1 MELTISF
8 DGDKALA
15 AQLRALGG
23 PQMRQAHADALNTVA
38 FNIRRD
44 MQAEMRSVFDRPT
57 TWITGSPWII
67 QATPDKPSAA
77 ILPTRR
83 RDSPAGVRGGKAGV
97 DPQDVLQAQEW
108 GGTRRDKKSE
118 AVLRR
123 AGLLPAGMQTAIP
136 ERPYPGSDDGRG
148 NLRGAF
154 LQQLLSYLQLFS
166 EQGYHANMSAKRKA
180 AIHQGSARASGRRYF
195 VSYGRLRGNRSSH
208 LAPGIWA
215 ASGTH
220 GVDVRPVLMF
230 VKQPSYQPRIS
241 MDRIAA
247 QRDRR
252 AQFEKQFEYRIG
264 RLLAEAGA

>member
-1 MELTISF
+1 MEITLKF

-15 AQLRALGG
+15 QQLRTLAG

-38 FNIRRD
+38 FHIRKD
-44 MQAEMRSVFDRPT
+44 MQDEIKSVFVGPT
-57 TWITGSPWII
+57 PYIVRSP
-67 QATPDKPSAA
+67 QVEPATPDKLSAA
-77 ILPTRR
+77 IGP
-83 RDSPAGVRGGKAGV
+83 DVRNRALWASGGKTGV
-97 DPQDVLQAQEW
+97 SPQKVLQAQEW
-108 GGTRRDKKSE
+108 GGTRADKKSE
-118 AVLRR
+118 VILRR
-123 AGLLPAGMQTAIP
+123 AGLLPAGFQTAIP
-136 ERPYPGSDDGRG
+136 AKPYPGSDDGRG

-180 AIHQGSARASGRRYF
+180 AIHKGSPRASGRRYF
-195 VSYGRLRGNRSSH
+195 ISYGRLRGNRSSH

-264 RLLAEAGA
+264 RILSEAGA